1 MKHTERLLEE
11 LSQRAWLISD
21 QRALSEPLSLYGARM
36 EGRPNKGTS
45 LPASGYS
52 PSCTTLSSHFLG
64 FPKSDQRNCQ
74 ELAASY
80 VVNRGKWMHV
90 WKDKKGE
97 EGPSRPSSSS
107 FPNSFI
113 PSSFHSSYLTSP
125 FFLFLLSIYALNT
138 MGVRKYSTAGYIPRL
153 LSTL

>member
-11 LSQRAWLISD
+11 LSQRA
-21 QRALSEPLSLYGARM
+21 LSEPLSLYGARL

-45 LPASGYS
+45 PPASGYS
-52 PSCTTLSSHFLG
+52 LSCTTLSSHFLG
-64 FPKSDQRNCQ
+64 FPKSDQRNRQ

-90 WKDKKGE
+90 WKDKGE

-113 PSSFHSSYLTSP
+113 PSSFHPSYLTSP
-125 FFLFLLSIYALNT
+125 FFLCLLSIYAFNT